1 MSIEAALYDGR
12 PHTVRRGSGRRGG
25 PALLHLSTDHGP
37 GLAEALAAHAGP
49 SDHRLGRID
58 PYGDTLFNEQDA
70 GAAFEE
76 ATALL
81 ARCTTEAQRAAVR
94 DLRNLLANCAATPG
108 SWLCLIGD

>member
-12 PHTVRRGSGRRGG
+12 PNNGRRTS
-25 PALLHLSTDHGP
+25 PNLLHLSTGHGA
-37 GLAEALAAHAGP
+37 GLADALAEHARP

-81 ARCTTEAQRAAVR
+81 ARCTTEEQRAAVR
-94 DLRNLLANCAATPG
+94 DLRNLLANCAAVTG
-108 SWLCLIGD
+108 SWLCLYGD

>member
-1 MSIEAALYDGR
+1 MGIEIALYDGR
-12 PHTVRRGSGRRGG
+12 PHNGRRDA

-37 GLAEALAAHAGP
+37 TLAAALAEHVRHVSG
-49 SDHRLGRID
+49 HRLGRID

-70 GAAFEE
+70 AAAFEE

-81 ARCTTEAQRAAVR
+81 ARCTTDRQRAAVR

-108 SWLCLIGD
+108 SWLVLYGD